1 MTQHINV
8 PEEENSDGENSPEG
22 PISPGMTGSPG
33 MTESPGMTG
42 AAQRDAFARLFAK
55 HDRWLFSYLVT
66 LLANSAHAEDTMNAI
81 HDVPHA
87 LWARTE
93 AGF

>member
-1 MTQHINV
+1 VTQHINV
-8 PEEENSDGENSPEG
+8 PDGENSDGENSPEG
-22 PISPGMTGSPG
+22 PMSPGMTGSPG
-33 MTESPGMTG
+33 MPG

-66 LLANSAHAEDTMNAI
+66 LLANSAHAEDTINAI